1 MGAAAGELLFYA
13 QITLDKSNL
22 IFAAVIIPQL
32 IMNTAG
38 NSGGGLYQNIFSF
51 IFLGLA
57 ILYLVIFSMTA
68 VHFYQYEKLVSGD
81 KSGIRLK
88 YVGVFALIVVLIAG
102 IGVLFWMSYR

>member
-1 MGAAAGELLFYA
+1 
-13 QITLDKSNL
+13 
-22 IFAAVIIPQL
+22 
-32 IMNTAG
+32 
-38 NSGGGLYQNIFSF
+38 
-51 IFLGLA
+51 
-57 ILYLVIFSMTA
+57 MTA